1 MENLE
6 EIFKCKQSEVV
17 AKRNEEEISKRE
29 KSRIFNHNINFLCK
43 KFDFIRRARGEF
55 MLLGNELST
64 CRWFDIISPYSG
76 NIGGFYIDIDNEWT
90 DESLVR
96 TSFDK
101 NDKTRKSFAEI
112 TEIIAGKF

>member
-6 EIFKCKQSEVV
+6 EIFKSKQSEVI
-17 AKRNEEEISKRE
+17 AKRKEEEVSNRE
-29 KSRIFNHNINFLCK
+29 KNRIFIHNVNFLCK

-55 MLLGNELST
+55 VLLGNELST
-64 CRWFDIISPYSG
+64 CRWFDIISPHSG

-90 DESLVR
+90 DDSLVR
-96 TSFDK
+96 TSFVKD
-101 NDKTRKSFAEI
+101 DKTRKSFAEI